1 MFKDV
6 NIKQILK
13 VMLILFFAVFMLTA
27 CDSPTEGG
35 PSTNQEEN
43 QEKSEYDK
51 ARDAASSSKLDG
63 DKRSALPTIKD
74 EEGHKALANEHR
86 VCWQSGMI
94 DTLYENMGKVA
105 MGMYAKI
112 TDGALPLMMLAFA
125 LWTIFRLL
133 KFVGSFTEDSPAEIW
148 NEIVRKMFMCLICG
162 LIASSTTQILWLLNT
177 IIFPIYYAFLELGA
191 AILNSAG
198 DGSNFEVKDGVVIK
212 FFQEMVTPS
221 QPVMC
226 TAPAI
231 GKASIDSLSFPDGPR
246 AMMNCM
252 ICAVNERLTLGFF
265 LSFRVMAFPG
275 FMSLISGLL
284 ILICFT
290 FVKLGFVFYL
300 VDSIFR
306 FTMMAVI
313 LPILVMSY
321 AFKQTSSWAKNGFLT
336 ILNSG
341 ALMMFMAVMMSMA
354 LLAMEQIITDNTDVF
369 NDNVSKM
376 SFAEFSIP
384 FMCIMLI
391 AFLIA
396 SSVNIAQQVTDSL
409 VGGNSDSAFQKRAG
423 KLAAE
428 LFWGALGIITFGGA
442 KKIRDAWKTIK
453 GSK

>member
-6 NIKQILK
+6 NIKQILR
-13 VMLILFFAVFMLTA
+13 VMLVVLFAAFMLTA
-27 CDSPTEGG
+27 CDSPKEGKT
-35 PSTNQEEN
+35 SLN
-43 QEKSEYDK
+43 
-51 ARDAASSSKLDG
+51 A
-63 DKRSALPTIKD
+63 DKRAALSVKD
-74 EEGHKALANEHR
+74 DSGQQELANQHR
-86 VCWQSGMI
+86 ECWQTGII
-94 DTLYENMGKVA
+94 DLLYENMGKVA

-112 TDGALPLMMLAFA
+112 TDGALPLMMIAFA

-148 NEIVRKMFMCLICG
+148 NEIVRKLFVCLICG

-177 IIFPIYYAFLELGA
+177 VIFPIYYAFLELGA

-198 DGSNFEVKDGVVIK
+198 DGSNFKAGSTVLN
-212 FFQEMVTPS
+212 FFQEKLTLNE
-221 QPVMC
+221 PVMC
-226 TAPAI
+226 SAPAI
-231 GKASIDSLSFPDGPR
+231 GKASIESLSFPDGPR
-246 AMMNCM
+246 TMMNCM
-252 ICAVNERLTLGFF
+252 ICTVNERLTLGFF
-265 LSFRVMAFPG
+265 LSFKVMDAPG
-275 FMSLISGLL
+275 FMSLITGLF

-290 FVKLGFVFYL
+290 IVKLGFIFYL

-336 ILNSG
+336 IINSA

-354 LLAMEQIITDNTDVF
+354 LLAMEQIISDNSDIFDKSVTKD
-369 NDNVSKM
+369 

-391 AFLIA
+391 AFLIV

-409 VGGNSDSAFQKRAG
+409 VGGNSDSAFQKRVG
-423 KLAAE
+423 TFVMWTLN
-428 LFWGALGIITFGGA
+428 LITLGAA
-442 KKIRDAWKTIK
+442 KKVIDA
-453 GSK
+453 SKKVLGMK

>member
-6 NIKQILK
+6 NIKQILR
-13 VMLILFFAVFMLTA
+13 VMLIILFAAFMLTA
-27 CDSPTEGG
+27 CS
-35 PSTNQEEN
+35 QE
-43 QEKSEYDK
+43 QG
-51 ARDAASSSKLDG
+51 ASSE
-63 DKRSALPTIKD
+63 SAFPAEIEDTGKKEI
-74 EEGHKALANEHR
+74 AAQHR
-86 VCWQSGMI
+86 ECWQTGMI
-94 DTLYENMGKVA
+94 DLLYENMGKVA

-112 TDGALPLMMLAFA
+112 TDGALPLMMIAFA

-148 NEIVRKMFMCLICG
+148 NEIVRKLFVCLICG

-177 IIFPIYYAFLELGA
+177 VIFPIYYAFLELGSE
-191 AILNSAG
+191 ILNSAKGTEVFKNGG
-198 DGSNFEVKDGVVIK
+198 DAITIFGETITGSN
-212 FFQEMVTPS
+212 
-221 QPVMC
+221 PVMC
-226 TAPAI
+226 SAPGV
-231 GKASIDSLSFPDGPR
+231 GKASIESLSFPDGPR
-246 AMMNCM
+246 TMMNCM

-265 LSFRVMAFPG
+265 LSFQVMAGPG
-275 FMSLISGLL
+275 FMSLITGLF
-284 ILICFT
+284 ILFCFT
-290 FVKLGFVFYL
+290 IVKLGFVFYL

-336 ILNSG
+336 IINSA

-354 LLAMEQIITDNTDVF
+354 LLAMEQIISDNSAIFD
-369 NDNVSKM
+369 DGASKN

-391 AFLIA
+391 GFLIA
-396 SSVNIAQQVTDSL
+396 SSVNLAQQVTDSL

-428 LFWGALGIITFGGA
+428 IFWGALSIVTFGGA
-442 KKIRDAWKTIK
+442 RKIRDAWKIIK

>member
-6 NIKQILK
+6 NIKQILR
-13 VMLILFFAVFMLTA
+13 VMLIIFFAAFMLTA
-27 CDSPTEGG
+27 CDSSYT
-35 PSTNQEEN
+35 PSSNSRSEMNNSEN
-43 QEKSEYDK
+43 ARQDASE
-51 ARDAASSSKLDG
+51 SKLNA
-63 DKRSALPTIKD
+63 DKRAALPIKD
-74 EEGHKALANEHR
+74 DEGQRALANEHR
-86 VCWQSGMI
+86 VCWQTGII
-94 DTLYENMGKVA
+94 DLLYENMGRVA

-112 TDGALPLMMLAFA
+112 TDGALPLMMIAFA

-148 NEIVRKMFMCLICG
+148 NEIVRKLFLCLICG

-177 IIFPIYYAFLELGA
+177 VIFPIYYAFLELGA

-198 DGSNFEVKDGVVIK
+198 DGSNFKVNNSAGIK
-212 FFQEMVTPS
+212 FFQEMITPS

-226 TAPAI
+226 AAPAI
-231 GKASIDSLSFPDGPR
+231 GKASIESLSFPDGPR
-246 AMMNCM
+246 SMMNCM
-252 ICAVNERLTLGFF
+252 ICAVNERLTLGFY
-265 LSFRVMAFPG
+265 LSFKVMAAPG
-275 FMSLISGLL
+275 FMPLITGLF
-284 ILICFT
+284 ILLCFT

-313 LPILVMSY
+313 LPILIMSY
-321 AFKQTSSWAKNGFLT
+321 AFKQTSSWAKNGFMT
-336 ILNSG
+336 IINSA

-354 LLAMEQIITDNTDVF
+354 LLALEQIISDNADIFDSSVTTA
-369 NDNVSKM
+369 

-391 AFLIA
+391 AFLIV
-396 SSVNIAQQVTDSL
+396 SSINIAQQVTDSL

-428 LFWGALGIITFGGA
+428 IFWGALSIITFGGA
-442 KKIRDAWKTIK
+442 KKARDAWKTIK
-453 GSK
+453 GDK

>member
-13 VMLILFFAVFMLTA
+13 VMLVVLFAAFMLTA
-27 CDSPTEGG
+27 CDSPKEGKT
-35 PSTNQEEN
+35 SLN
-43 QEKSEYDK
+43 
-51 ARDAASSSKLDG
+51 A
-63 DKRSALPTIKD
+63 DKRAALSVKD
-74 EEGHKALANEHR
+74 DSGQQELANQHR
-86 VCWQSGMI
+86 ECWQTGII
-94 DTLYENMGKVA
+94 DLLYENMGKVA

-112 TDGALPLMMLAFA
+112 TDGALPLMMIAFA

-148 NEIVRKMFMCLICG
+148 NEIVRKLFVCLICG

-177 IIFPIYYAFLELGA
+177 VVFPIYYAFLELGA
-191 AILNSAG
+191 AILNSTG
-198 DGSNFEVKDGVVIK
+198 DGSNFKVNNGVVIK
-212 FFQEMVTPS
+212 FFQELITPS
-221 QPVMC
+221 QPV
-226 TAPAI
+226 
-231 GKASIDSLSFPDGPR
+231 GQASIESLSFPDGPR
-246 AMMNCM
+246 TMMNCM
-252 ICAVNERLTLGFF
+252 ICAVNERLTLGFY
-265 LSFRVMAFPG
+265 LSFKVMAAPG
-275 FMSLISGLL
+275 FMPLITGLF
-284 ILICFT
+284 ILLCFT

-336 ILNSG
+336 IINSA

-354 LLAMEQIITDNTDVF
+354 LLAMEQIISDNSDIFDKSVTKD
-369 NDNVSKM
+369 

-391 AFLIA
+391 AFLIV

-428 LFWGALGIITFGGA
+428 IFWGALSIVTFGGA
-442 KKIRDAWKTIK
+442 RKIRDAWKIFK

>member
-6 NIKQILK
+6 NIKQILR
-13 VMLILFFAVFMLTA
+13 VMLVVLFAAFMLTA
-27 CDSPTEGG
+27 CDSPKEGKT
-35 PSTNQEEN
+35 SLN
-43 QEKSEYDK
+43 
-51 ARDAASSSKLDG
+51 A
-63 DKRSALPTIKD
+63 DKRAALSVKD
-74 EEGHKALANEHR
+74 DSGQQELANQHR
-86 VCWQSGMI
+86 ECWQTGII
-94 DTLYENMGKVA
+94 DLLYENMGKVA

-112 TDGALPLMMLAFA
+112 TDGALPLMMIAFA

-148 NEIVRKMFMCLICG
+148 NEIVRKLFVCLICG

-177 IIFPIYYAFLELGA
+177 VVFPIYYAFLELGA
-191 AILNSAG
+191 AILNSTG
-198 DGSNFEVKDGVVIK
+198 DGSNFKVNNGVVIK
-212 FFQEMVTPS
+212 FFQELITPS

-226 TAPAI
+226 TAPAL
-231 GKASIDSLSFPDGPR
+231 GQASRESLSFPDGPR
-246 AMMNCM
+246 SMMNCM
-252 ICAVNERLTLGFF
+252 ICAVNERLTLGFY
-265 LSFRVMAFPG
+265 LSFKVMVAPG
-275 FMSLISGLL
+275 FMPLITGLF
-284 ILICFT
+284 ILLCFT

-336 ILNSG
+336 IINSA

-354 LLAMEQIITDNTDVF
+354 LLAMEQIISDNSDIFDKSVTKD
-369 NDNVSKM
+369 

-391 AFLIA
+391 AFLIV

-428 LFWGALGIITFGGA
+428 IFWGALSIVTFGGA
-442 KKIRDAWKTIK
+442 RKIRDAWKIIK
-453 GSK
+453 SGGK